1 MNEQPTPIFIEAFT
15 LLESLSITIKK
26 CKKNLNKCP
35 KDEYIHTGE
44 QIQMHKQSERK
55 YWNSARS
62 PRSETSIFE
71 ERKLLQMNVLH
82 VMEKMAGY

>member
-1 MNEQPTPIFIEAFT
+1 LVLQSRN
-15 LLESLSITIKK
+15 SKK
-26 CKKNLNKCP
+26 FLNKCP

-44 QIQMHKQSERK
+44 QIQMPKQSERK